1 MANRSSLAMLPLVAL
16 ALHAGDLAAQGGD
29 ADLAKKLSNPVASL
43 ISVPFQLNY
52 DEHFGT
58 DDRGHKLYLNL
69 QPVVPIR
76 LDDDWNLISRTILP
90 IVDQNDVVP
99 GTSRSGVGDVL
110 QSFFFSPVKPTSG
123 GLIWG
128 AGPVLLLPTG
138 SDDQL
143 SARKWGLGPT
153 GVVLRQHGPWTYGL
167 LANHVWSVAGSD
179 SRPALS
185 STFVQP
191 FVSYTTPTAWT
202 YSLNTESTFDW
213 KANQWSVP
221 VNATVSKLLKFG
233 QQPVSIGGGVR
244 YWAESP
250 DAGPH
255 DWGLR
260 LFVTF
265 LFPK

>member
-1 MANRSSLAMLPLVAL
+1 MSNRSTLATAALVGL
-16 ALHAGDLAAQGGD
+16 ALHASDIAAQGSD

-43 ISVPFQLNY
+43 ISVPFQLNR
-52 DEHFGT
+52 DEHFGA

-90 IVDQNDVVP
+90 LVDQKDVVP
-99 GTSRSGVGDVL
+99 GTSRSGLGDVL

-128 AGPVLLLPTG
+128 AGPAMLLPTG

-167 LANHVWSVAGSD
+167 LANHIWSIAGSE
-179 SRPALS
+179 SRAAIS

-191 FVSYTTPTAWT
+191 FLSYTTHTAWT
-202 YSLNTESTFDW
+202 WSLNSESTYDW

-221 VNATVSKLLKFG
+221 INATAAKLLKFG

-244 YWAESP
+244 YWAEGP